1 MRNLL
6 NTLYVTTEDVWL
18 SLDGEN
24 VVVNYDD
31 GTRKAIPLHILEGI
45 ISFTYKGA
53 SPALLGKCAQ
63 NGIMYTAFTPQGRYL
78 YHVGGEYE
86 GNVLLRRRQY
96 RLADDDNASVMIARN
111 MIAGKIHNGRQV
123 LLRHV
128 RNHGADERV
137 SAAATELSEL
147 GRSCLGIE
155 KMDVLRGTEGNAA
168 ALYFSVFDRMILAD
182 KERFFFGSRNRRPPL
197 DRVNALLSFSYVLLA
212 SMCTNALKTAGLDP
226 YVGFMHSDRSGRTSL
241 ALDLMEELRPVLADR
256 FVLNLINNR
265 IIDGNGFEIQESGAV
280 LLKDRTRD
288 RFLEEWQTRKQ
299 SEIEHPFLK
308 EKVRLGLVPH
318 IQAMLLAKYV
328 RGDLD
333 GYPAF
338 LWR

>member
-24 VVVNYDD
+24 VVVNYDS
-31 GTRKAIPLHILEGI
+31 GTRKTIPLHILEGI
-45 ISFTYKGA
+45 TSFAYKGA
-53 SPALLGKCAQ
+53 SPALLGKCVE
-63 NGIMYTAFTPQGRYL
+63 NGIMYTAFSPQGRYL

-96 RLADDDNASVMIARN
+96 RLADDEKASVMIARN
-111 MIAGKIHNGRQV
+111 MIAGKVHNSRQI

-128 RNHGADERV
+128 RNHGADEKV
-137 SAAATELSEL
+137 SSAATELSAL
-147 GRSCLGIE
+147 GRSCLGTE
-155 KMDVLRGTEGNAA
+155 RMDVLRGTEGNAA
-168 ALYFSVFDRMILAD
+168 ALYYSVFDNMILAD

-241 ALDLMEELRPVLADR
+241 ALDLMEELRPVISDR

-265 IIDGNGFEIQESGAV
+265 IVDGNGFEIQESGAV
-280 LLKDRTRD
+280 LLKDRTRN

-299 SEIEHPFLK
+299 NEIEHPFLK
-308 EKVRLGLVPH
+308 EKVKLGLIPY